1 VTQTHHGHKE
11 EKQPP
16 EPPEDDM
23 RERAKL
29 LTSEIADLDLELS
42 NLTKNKSAKAKELRS
57 LTRKLVTITLRAK

>member
-1 VTQTHHGHKE
+1 MTQTPQGHKE
-11 EKQPP
+11 ENQPP
-16 EPPEDDM
+16 ESPEDDM

-42 NLTKNKSAKAKELRS
+42 NLTKNKSAKTKELRS